1 LKVWII
7 DRWWGADPVTKKK
20 TVKKANC
27 GSGARWQVSHYA
39 EQADGTRKL
48 AAKNFDRLI
57 DAEAFRTKTEH
68 ELREGSYRSPEFAK
82 KTFADAAVAWLDGR
96 KRPNGASLF
105 RYRDALDIWALPTWS
120 RRTLGSIL
128 RTDIEAWVTQL
139 IAGTAKHAEGR
150 RVRGSGLS
158 PAGLTAVWVPFKA
171 SLANAVDLGWIN
183 SNPARG
189 VELPKVRVPDKVFLS
204 YPEVEDLVTAAREVT
219 GRAADAMM
227 IELMAFAGLRPGE
240 VVALQVQH
248 VDLPSRRI
256 KIRRTATIDIHGSAI
271 FGEPKH
277 GERREVPIAP
287 HLVPELERLID
298 GKPGTSPLVDS
309 ARGQFINIHNW
320 RGRVW
325 CRAVDA
331 AGLGGRCL
339 SPKALRHTTASM
351 AIAAGADVKVVQRM
365 LGHADASMTLNT
377 YADLWPDRLD
387 EVALAMS
394 QQRTKALAEWPTL
407 NRLASTGP

>member
-1 LKVWII
+1 MKVWIT
-7 DRWWGADPVTKKK
+7 DRWWGVDPVAKKK
-20 TVKKANC
+20 SVKKANF

-39 EQADGTRKL
+39 EQSDGTRKL
-48 AAKNFDRLI
+48 VAKNFERLI

-68 ELREGSYRSPEFAK
+68 ELREGIYRSPEYAK
-82 KTFADAAVAWLDGR
+82 KTFADAATVWLDGR

-105 RYRDALDIWALPTWS
+105 RYRDALEIWALPTWAH
-120 RRTLGSIL
+120 RTLGSIR
-128 RTDIEAWVTQL
+128 RTDIEAWVSQL
-139 IAGTAKHAEGR
+139 VSGTAKHAERR
-150 RVRGSGLS
+150 RVRGKGLS

-171 SLANAVDLGWIN
+171 SLANAVDLGWVN

-189 VELPKVRVPDKVFLS
+189 VELPKVLTTDKTFLS
-204 YPEVEDLVTAAREVT
+204 YAEVEKLVTSAQEVT
-219 GRAADAMM
+219 GRIADAMM

-256 KIRRTATIDIHGSAI
+256 RIRRTATINIHGSAI

-287 HLVPELERLID
+287 HLVPQLELLIE
-298 GKPGTSPLVDS
+298 GKPAAAPLVDS
-309 ARGQFINIHNW
+309 ARGQFIDIHNW
-320 RGRVW
+320 RGRIW
-325 CRAVDA
+325 AKAVEA
-331 AGLGGRCL
+331 AGLADRNL
-339 SPKALRHTTASM
+339 SPKALRHTAAST

-387 EVALAMS
+387 EVVMAVSAQREIALDSPPVEATNADL
-394 QQRTKALAEWPTL
+394 R
-407 NRLASTGP
+407 

>member
-1 LKVWII
+1 MKVWIT
-7 DRWWGADPVTKKK
+7 DRWWGVDPVTKKK
-20 TVKKANC
+20 SVKKANF

-39 EQADGTRKL
+39 EQSDGTRKL
-48 AAKNFDRLI
+48 VAKNFERLI

-82 KTFADAAVAWLDGR
+82 KTFGDAAAAWLDG
-96 KRPNGASLF
+96 KKKPNGASLF

-120 RRTLGSIL
+120 HRTLISI
-128 RTDIEAWVTQL
+128 RRPEIEAWVSQL
-139 IAGTAKHAEGR
+139 VEGTAKHADGR
-150 RVRGSGLS
+150 RVRGKGLS

-171 SLANAVDLGWIN
+171 ALANAVDLGWIN
-183 SNPARG
+183 TNPARG
-189 VELPKVRVPDKVFLS
+189 VELPKVLQPDKVFLS
-204 YPEVEDLVTAAREVT
+204 YPEVESLVRAAEKTT
-219 GRAADAMM
+219 GRVADAMM

-256 KIRRTATIDIHGSAI
+256 RIRRTATIDIHGAAI

-287 HLVPELERLID
+287 HLVPPLERLIE
-298 GKPGTSPLVDS
+298 GKPAAAPLVDS

-325 CRAVDA
+325 SKAVEA
-331 AGLGGRCL
+331 AGLGGRGL
-339 SPKALRHTTASM
+339 SPKALRHTAASM

-387 EVALAMS
+387 EVAEAVSLQRELALTS
-394 QQRTKALAEWPTL
+394 H
-407 NRLASTGP
+407 